1 MTLVS
6 PRRISLCA
14 VACALAAVARTAAAD
29 PPPSDLPPLARPT
42 SAAPPPAPGAPAPP
56 GLAWL
61 APGAAPA
68 GSAPAGSVPPGYA
81 PPGYAPPGY
90 APPGY
95 APPGYYAGQYPMTPQ
110 SSYVLPEPLPRR
122 RRDGGLFVGGVV
134 AVAGGMAAV
143 LVGAYLVSSAAG
155 AIDIYCDSPSFPCA
169 HKTDAVRLT
178 GGAIMMAGGTALGI
192 AGIPMWLIGSQYV
205 TLPTGEKKAA
215 LPPEVRVGAG
225 SASVTFHF

>member
-68 GSAPAGSVPPGYA
+68 GSAPAGSV
-81 PPGYAPPGY
+81 PPGY